1 LTYFIEYVSRGAWK
15 RAKHLDLLCHVLE
28 EVAKGNILRVI
39 ITLPPRHGKSETT
52 SKHFPAW
59 FLGKYP
65 DEDVILTSYA
75 ADLAEDHSRKA
86 REILREYGESI
97 FGISLS
103 SDSSAVNRW
112 GIEGHR
118 GGLIAAGVGG
128 PITGRG
134 AKVAI
139 IDDPFKG
146 PEDSH
151 SPTQRQKVINWYKSV
166 LRTRLA
172 PGGAIIVMHTR
183 WHEEDLV
190 GYLLNGDGGD
200 DESDR
205 ENWVVINL
213 PAIAEEDDPLGRELG
228 EPLWP
233 ERFPLEELNK
243 LRRAAG
249 SYYWAALYQQRPSP
263 EGGGMLRRNWWKFY
277 RVAPRFEEMIQT
289 WDCAFKDEGDTSY
302 VVGQVWGRVGADKY
316 LVDQVRDKMD
326 LPATMRAIYSLS
338 NRWPNTRAKLIE
350 DKANGTAVIQMLNR
364 KIPGLIP
371 IEPAGG
377 KIVRARA
384 VSPEIESGNVYLP
397 DPEIAPWVHDFIEE
411 CAAFPS
417 GRHNDQVDAMTQA
430 LNWLAEHARGID
442 PSLGQALGRMTDMPG
457 FGAPETGEFLD
468 LVDPIDDEYNLLTM

>member
-1 LTYFIEYVSRGAWK
+1 MTYFIEYVSRGAWK

-213 PAIAEEDDPLGRELG
+213 PAIAEEDDPLGREPG

>member
-1 LTYFIEYVSRGAWK
+1 MTYFIEYVSRGAWK